1 MNFHEFLLLFLVL
14 QIRFMHPPIILPK
27 KKIKDQ
33 LQALPGTV
41 NNNFRFVITDSNS
54 DCESNEFLKM
64 WFDFRKT
71 STTFIQLNFL
81 GPVMKLLKAQ
91 WIFPKQTDMT
101 RKNFVKGSSYFI
113 MKFF

>member
-1 MNFHEFLLLFLVL
+1 MNFHEFFLFSSPDSIYATSNFSPKEED
-14 QIRFMHPPIILPK
+14 QRPTPSSSRYSKQQLP
-27 KKIKDQ
+27 
-33 LQALPGTV
+33 V
-41 NNNFRFVITDSNS
+41 RDSNS